1 MTVTVNEIVQASEGR
16 LLAGDG
22 SRTVTGIS
30 LDSRKVGAGDL
41 FVPIVGERVD
51 AHRFLEQVAAMGA
64 AAVFTSEH
72 EAEDIPA
79 EKAGEA
85 AWIRVDDTR
94 AALQRFGSWCRG
106 RLSIPVVGITGSVGK
121 TTTRE
126 MIAAALGAGLRVYK
140 TPGNSNSQV
149 GVPITMSQIAPEDEI
164 AVIELGMS
172 EPGELT
178 RIAQVARPTMAVI
191 TNIGIAH
198 IEQLGSQENLS
209 LIHI

>member
-30 LDSRKVGAGDL
+30 LDSRKVGEGDL

-126 MIAAALGAGLRVYK
+126 MIAAALGADGCRRLKRWFSGVQDAGQQQQ
-140 TPGNSNSQV
+140 PGGGSHYH
-149 GVPITMSQIAPEDEI
+149 VPDR
-164 AVIELGMS
+164 
-172 EPGELT
+172 PG
-178 RIAQVARPTMAVI
+178 
-191 TNIGIAH
+191 G
-198 IEQLGSQENLS
+198 
-209 LIHI
+209 